1 MALVEYAVLCRLL
14 LLYTVER
21 VLLLLLLL
29 ELLLEPLPQSPPT
42 LHRTWSTHGYS
53 PPGTGP
59 RGVSSVGGQS
69 VHT

>member
-1 MALVEYAVLCRLL
+1 MPAVVVVHSGAGAAAAAAAGAAAAA
-14 LLYTVER
+14 TPPV
-21 VLLLLLLL
+21 
-29 ELLLEPLPQSPPT
+29 PPT